1 VLGAAKTDIKSNR
14 NYGTGK
20 DTCSR
25 IYGLKL
31 NNYARKTKILA
42 VEKYFL
48 LTGYLLMGA
57 ISFEFSTMKTFSK
70 C

>member
-25 IYGLKL
+25 ISGLKL
-31 NNYARKTKILA
+31 KYYARKTILA

-57 ISFEFSTMKTFSK
+57 ISFQEI
-70 C
+70 